1 MELKDYYI
9 NTRSILDRY
18 NYVQEKI
25 KTSHIELAA
34 DEDEFLQNYCIHLAH
49 ALIKDT
55 GYGQQSREELE
66 KVADIINDVIR

>member
-1 MELKDYYI
+1 MKDYYE
-9 NTRSILDRY
+9 NTRNCIDKF
-18 NYVQEKI
+18 NAVQEKI
-25 KTSHIELAA
+25 KTHTDTTNN
-34 DEDEFLQNYCIHLAH
+34 DEDEFLHNFCLHFAH